1 MTPRNSFTAWLEEI
15 RGASE
20 AWPTQTI
27 AITTEVRA
35 GILEILRNRNV
46 LTRSNQDL
54 KRFAGV
60 VAHEVKNHM
69 HSALM
74 ALALIREQLGGMMSP
89 ALLELTS
96 NGQDRLAELAKFTNE
111 MLSFS
116 QLENQNHE
124 TVVDMSAIVE
134 SVTRDQ
140 TLSGNA
146 DGVVISTG
154 CLPKVVGEPSQL
166 KHLIS
171 NLVRNAIL
179 HGRKSNRILRIE
191 VGSRLQG
198 SEDVI
203 FVSDDGKGIAP
214 EHRDRIFEY
223 FYRGDS
229 QSGGSGIGLSFCQ
242 QVVERAGHRIWIED
256 SPGDQGATFCFT
268 VTVAGNGDVSS
279 DS

>member
-1 MTPRNSFTAWLEEI
+1 MFSKDGARVSICTAGRMRRPTAGSL
-15 RGASE
+15 
-20 AWPTQTI
+20 WPTVRMGRRHRVPFCLHKSCADVLAGLNKEYRGRISAKDENFSGNADIVNDGAVRRAQDTDI
-27 AITTEVRA
+27 EWLGLSGRA
-35 GILEILRNRNV
+35 GQVHQRN
-46 LTRSNQDL
+46 T
-54 KRFAGV
+54 
-60 VAHEVKNHM
+60 
-69 HSALM
+69 
-74 ALALIREQLGGMMSP
+74 QLLP
-89 ALLELTS
+89 V
-96 NGQDRLAELAKFTNE
+96 
-111 MLSFS
+111 
-116 QLENQNHE
+116 ENQNRE

-154 CLPKVVGEPSQL
+154 CLPKVVGEPAQL

-179 HGRKSNRILRIE
+179 HGRKSDRILRIE

-242 QVVERAGHRIWIED
+242 QVVERAGHRIWVED

-268 VTVAGNGDVSS
+268 VTVAGDGDASS